1 MALAS
6 PANTSVGMSRNRTPL
21 VRLSRL
27 ATWRQALVSLL
38 IALTAFA
45 PIARA
50 ACDYE
55 HVANA
60 IDGIG
65 THTHGVS
72 DDPDSS
78 PLESCCSERVDA
90 ISEHVRTAAV
100 DASVGPT
107 TPTLHTPFAGFSS
120 SSRHGVRSDLVR
132 ARHPSPPPESAF
144 RRVPKLLI

>member
-1 MALAS
+1 
-6 PANTSVGMSRNRTPL
+6 MSRNRTPL
-21 VRLSRL
+21 IRLSRL
-27 ATWRQALVSLL
+27 VTWRQALVSVL

-50 ACDYE
+50 ACGYE

-65 THTHGVS
+65 THTHGAS
-72 DDPDSS
+72 DDADKSDSS
-78 PLESCCSERVDA
+78 ALESCCSDRVDA

-107 TPTLHTPFAGFSS
+107 TPTLHTPFASFSS

-132 ARHPSPPPESAF
+132 PRHPSPPPESAF